1 MKIAVFSDSFY
12 PQVSGVVTSIINSSQ
27 QLAARGH
34 EILIFVP
41 EGKFRK
47 PKLNKRIKIIPI
59 KSFALPAYEEY
70 RVALP
75 QMIKCLKQVYEF
87 RPDIIHIHT
96 PFSLGIMGLM
106 CAVTYKVPMIGTY
119 HTIFPEFLKYRPL
132 PGISD
137 GKLSRELTWGY
148 TNFVYDRCCVVTTP
162 SYTMANELISH
173 GIKAPIK
180 VISNGID
187 LSKFQKENNK
197 GILKKYHLKSGYLL
211 HFGRLSHEKDIG
223 TVLKAFRLA
232 LREYPELRLV
242 VAGKGPASR
251 TIKEHA
257 RAMGISKHVTFT
269 GFIPEKELPGLI
281 SMASI
286 FLTASTIETQGLVV
300 LEAMACELPVIG
312 VKSLAVPELVI
323 HGKNGFIVEP
333 HDYKSMSLAITKLL
347 GSEKLRK
354 KMCAQSLK
362 TARAHSLEKTTQELE
377 RLYSSKINAQRR
389 RKSLRKFLFWRQPK
403 G

>member
-197 GILKKYHLKSGYLL
+197 GILKKYHLTS
-211 HFGRLSHEKDIG
+211 DP
-223 TVLKAFRLA
+223 A
-232 LREYPELRLV
+232 LV
-242 VAGKGPASR
+242 
-251 TIKEHA
+251 
-257 RAMGISKHVTFT
+257 
-269 GFIPEKELPGLI
+269 
-281 SMASI
+281 
-286 FLTASTIETQGLVV
+286 
-300 LEAMACELPVIG
+300 
-312 VKSLAVPELVI
+312 
-323 HGKNGFIVEP
+323 
-333 HDYKSMSLAITKLL
+333 LL
-347 GSEKLRK
+347 GRIVNG
-354 KMCAQSLK
+354 AD
-362 TARAHSLEKTTQELE
+362 TDNT
-377 RLYSSKINAQRR
+377 LYN
-389 RKSLRKFLFWRQPK
+389 QP
-403 G
+403 GHLCIG